1 MSNLL
6 RNSCSTPSPL
16 PYHVIPALP
25 RHSCLTPSFLRKQE
39 SRNHNRKHS
48 FPRQGV
54 DPLKTQDC
62 GELRA
67 AHDGSATTLAGWVS
81 RRRDHGGII
90 FIDLRDRSGFVQ
102 VVLNPENLSGYDYA
116 TAERLRSEWCVQVTG
131 TVQKRPEGSENPAL
145 PTGDIEVMANEVAVL
160 NQSQTPPFYI
170 TDDVEA
176 DESLRLRY
184 RYLDLRRPAMQENL
198 RLRHRTV
205 KYIRDYLDDHG
216 FLEIETPIL
225 IKSTPEGA
233 RDFLVPSRMQP
244 GNFYALPQ
252 SPQQLK
258 QLLMVSGVERYFQI
272 ARCFRD
278 EDLRADRQPEF
289 TQLDLEMSFVNEPD
303 VLNLI
308 EGLYAGLVRELTP
321 QFKVKTPFPYLS
333 YDDAMARYGSDK
345 PDLRYGLEMADVS
358 DLAAETE
365 FRVFHGILDR
375 GGIIKAM
382 AVPGQGGLSGS
393 DMRRMEET
401 AKEFGAAGM
410 SHVRLAGDGPLDTLA
425 EGDALLSPGLRMPP
439 EWVIRLAQ
447 RAGANRGDLIL
458 LMAGPAKLANQ
469 WLASM
474 RSHLAEQLEL
484 ADPNTLAFA
493 FVTDFPMFDWDDDA
507 QRWDSTHHPFTAPA
521 PGCEAMLDGDDLSAI
536 PSRAYDLV
544 CNGSELASGSI
555 RIHQREMQERVF
567 AILGYTPEQVQERFG
582 HILEA
587 FDYGAPPHGGI
598 APGIDRLV
606 AILAGADSLR
616 EVIAFPKTQSG
627 SDLLFGAPAPVD
639 FPQLRDLGI
648 RVAE

>member
-1 MSNLL
+1 M
-6 RNSCSTPSPL
+6 
-16 PYHVIPALP
+16 
-25 RHSCLTPSFLRKQE
+25 
-39 SRNHNRKHS
+39 
-48 FPRQGV
+48 
-54 DPLKTQDC
+54 
-62 GELRA
+62 RA
-67 AHDGSATTLAGWVS
+67 AHHGSAITLAGWVS

-102 VVLNPENLSGYDYA
+102 AVLNPEHLSQQDYVI
-116 TAERLRSEWCVQVTG
+116 AERLRSEWCVQLTG
-131 TVQKRPEGSENPAL
+131 TVRKRPAGSENPAL
-145 PTGDIEVMANEVAVL
+145 PTGDVEVMADGVTVL
-160 NQSQTPPFYI
+160 NQSLTPPFYI

-184 RYLDLRRPAMQENL
+184 RYLDLRRPKMQENL
-198 RLRHRTV
+198 RLRHRVV
-205 KYIRDYLDDHG
+205 KYIRDYLDEHN

-244 GNFYALPQ
+244 GSFYALPQ

-289 TQLDLEMSFVNEPD
+289 TQLDLEMSFASESD
-303 VLNLI
+303 VLTLI
-308 EGLYAGLVRELTP
+308 EGLYTGIVRELTP
-321 QFKVKTPFPYLS
+321 HFTVKTPFPHLTYA
-333 YDDAMARYGSDK
+333 DAIARYGSDK

-365 FRVFHGILDR
+365 FRVFHGILKQ

-393 DMRRMEET
+393 DMRRLEDV

-410 SHVRLAGDGPLDTLA
+410 SHVRLPGDSPLDALVDS
-425 EGDALLSPGLRMPP
+425 DALLSPGLRMPA

-447 RAGANRGDLIL
+447 RAGANRGDLII
-458 LMAGPAKLANQ
+458 LMAGPPKQANQ
-469 WLASM
+469 FLASM
-474 RSHLAEQLEL
+474 RSYLAERLCL
-484 ADPNTLAFA
+484 ADPHTLAFA
-493 FVTDFPMFDWDDDA
+493 FVTDFPMFEWDDAA

-521 PGCEAMLDGDDLSAI
+521 SGCEAMLDGDDLANI

-555 RIHQREMQERVF
+555 RIHRRDMQERVF
-567 AILGYTPEQVQERFG
+567 GILGYTPEQVQERFG

-627 SDLLFGAPAPVD
+627 SDLLFGAPASVD
-639 FPQLRDLGI
+639 FSQLQDLGI
-648 RVAE
+648 QIVD

>member
-1 MSNLL
+1 M
-6 RNSCSTPSPL
+6 
-16 PYHVIPALP
+16 
-25 RHSCLTPSFLRKQE
+25 
-39 SRNHNRKHS
+39 
-48 FPRQGV
+48 
-54 DPLKTQDC
+54 
-62 GELRA
+62 
-67 AHDGSATTLAGWVS
+67 S

-102 VVLNPENLSGYDYA
+102 VVLNPENLSGDDYA

-131 TVQKRPEGSENPAL
+131 AVQKRPEGSENLAL
-145 PTGDIEVMANEVAVL
+145 PTGEIEVMASGVAVL

-170 TDDVEA
+170 ADDVEA

-184 RYLDLRRPAMQENL
+184 RYLDLRRPTMQENL
-198 RLRHRTV
+198 RLRHRAV

-308 EGLYAGLVRELTP
+308 EGLYAGLVRDLTP

-401 AKEFGAAGM
+401 AREFGAAGM
-410 SHVRLAGDGPLDTLA
+410 SHVRLTGDGPLDTLEDA
-425 EGDALLSPGLRMPP
+425 DALLSPGLRMSP
-439 EWVIRLAQ
+439 EWVKRLAQ

-458 LMAGPAKLANQ
+458 LMAGPPKLANQ

-484 ADPNTLAFA
+484 ADPHTLAFA

-521 PGCEAMLDGDDLSAI
+521 PGCEAMLDGDDFSTI
-536 PSRAYDLV
+536 PSRAYDLI

-555 RIHQREMQERVF
+555 RIHRREMQEKVF
-567 AILGYTPEQVQERFG
+567 AILGYTHEQVQERFG

-648 RVAE
+648 RVVE

>member
-1 MSNLL
+1 
-6 RNSCSTPSPL
+6 
-16 PYHVIPALP
+16 
-25 RHSCLTPSFLRKQE
+25 
-39 SRNHNRKHS
+39 
-48 FPRQGV
+48 
-54 DPLKTQDC
+54 
-62 GELRA
+62 LRA
-67 AHDGSATTLAGWVS
+67 AHDGTVTTLSGWVN

-90 FIDLRDRSGFVQ
+90 FIDLRDRSGYVQ
-102 VVLNPENLSGYDYA
+102 VVLNPEHLPAEDYE
-116 TAERLRSEWCVQVTG
+116 TAERLRSEWCIEITG
-131 TVQKRPEGSENPAL
+131 AVRRRPEGTENPAL
-145 PTGDIEVMANEVAVL
+145 PTGEVEVMVEGLTVL
-160 NQSQTPPFYI
+160 NQSLTPPFYI
-170 TDDVEA
+170 TNDVDA

-184 RYLDLRRPAMQENL
+184 RYLDLRRPKMQDNL
-198 RLRHRTV
+198 RLRHQAV
-205 KYIRDYLDDHG
+205 KYIRDYLDGHG

-233 RDFLVPSRMQP
+233 RDYLVPSRTHP

-289 TQLDLEMSFVNEPD
+289 TQLDLEMSFVEEED
-303 VLNLI
+303 VLGLI
-308 EGLYAGLVRELTP
+308 EGLYSGLVRELTP
-321 QFKVKTPFPYLS
+321 QFQVKTPFQRLS
-333 YDDAMARYGSDK
+333 YADAMARFGSDK
-345 PDLRYGLEMADVS
+345 PDLRYSLEMTDVS

-382 AVPGQGGLSGS
+382 AVPGMGRLTGS

-410 SHVRLAGDGPLDTLA
+410 SHMRLRGDGPLESLTDD
-425 EGDALLSPGLRMPP
+425 DALLSPGLRMPV
-439 EWVIRLAQ
+439 EWARRLAD
-447 RAGANRGDLIL
+447 RSGAQRGDLIV
-458 LMAGPAKLANQ
+458 LMAGPARLANQ
-469 WLASM
+469 WLAAM
-474 RSHLAEQLEL
+474 RTRLATQLKL
-484 ADPNTLAFA
+484 ADPATLSFA
-493 FVTDFPMFDWDDDA
+493 FVTDFPLFEWDDDA
-507 QRWDSTHHPFTAPA
+507 GRWDSAHHPFTAPA
-521 PGCEAMLDGDDLSAI
+521 PGCESMLDGGDLASI

-555 RIHQREMQERVF
+555 RIHRRDLQEKVF
-567 AILGYTPEQVQERFG
+567 GVLGYSSEQISERFG

-627 SDLLFGAPAPVD
+627 SDLLFGAPSEVD
-639 FPQLRDLGI
+639 AGQLRDLAI
-648 RVAE
+648 RLVD